1 MTNLNDYRLKEQELK
16 IVSQLKQAR
25 KQHGFSQ
32 RGLCAILNMQQPSL
46 VKIEK
51 GMISPQ
57 LNTILKLLEP
67 LGLTLEV
74 VEIDKNSEIVL

>member
-1 MTNLNDYRLKEQELK
+1 MNNYDLKEKELE
-16 IVSQLKQAR
+16 ILSNIRAVR
-25 KQHGFSQ
+25 EVHGFSQ

-57 LNTILKLLEP
+57 LNTLLKILEP
-67 LGLTLEV
+67 LGLTLELTK
-74 VEIDKNSEIVL
+74 IDYQKKNVL